1 MHNSLKV
8 SLLHECPGH
17 VLIDLSRLHQSIS
30 TRYCVMT
37 LSQKK
42 FHLASMFVKI
52 PIILCEFG
60 AAKKFQ
66 VGAHVGKEVIKIN
79 GIFSATQPF
88 RLKQHHQV
96 MLMYKYEGYDVEE
109 RLSDIS

>member
-1 MHNSLKV
+1 
-8 SLLHECPGH
+8 
-17 VLIDLSRLHQSIS
+17 
-30 TRYCVMT
+30 MT
-37 LSQKK
+37 FSQKK

-52 PIILCEFG
+52 PIICEIG
-60 AAKKFQ
+60 VAKKFQ

-88 RLKQHHQV
+88 HLKQHHQV

-109 RLSDIS
+109 KLSDIS